1 MLTAINTKI
10 LLAIL
15 AALTVI
21 GGAAIYQR
29 DQAAKTAAAA
39 AKAAQLLQL
48 QKDDND
54 NLSRKMRP
62 FGIRLR
68 PTRSSTVQPQH
79 MKARPGRPT
88 SPSPGLKQSPRT
100 QREHPPCLPLCC

>member
-39 AKAAQLLQL
+39 AKAAEILQL
-48 QKDDND
+48 QKDDNVGVEQWSRTIVRNKYVHLASLHQQHERFAKVWD
-54 NLSRKMRP
+54 NNL
-62 FGIRLR
+62 RLQGFAEAFEQQQQ
-68 PTRSSTVQPQH
+68 T
-79 MKARPGRPT
+79 
-88 SPSPGLKQSPRT
+88 PRA
-100 QREHPPCLPLCC
+100 

>member
-29 DQAAKTAAAA
+29 DEAAKTAAAT

-54 NLSRKMRP
+54 Y
-62 FGIRLR
+62 
-68 PTRSSTVQPQH
+68 
-79 MKARPGRPT
+79 
-88 SPSPGLKQSPRT
+88 LKQENEDLRKQVEADKKQHSSAAAHEGNTWKTYIP
-100 QREHPPCLPLCC
+100 

>member
-1 MLTAINTKI
+1 MLSAINTKI

-21 GGAAIYQR
+21 GGTAIYQR

-39 AKAAQLLQL
+39 AKAAGILQL

-54 NLSRKMRP
+54 Y
-62 FGIRLR
+62 
-68 PTRSSTVQPQH
+68 
-79 MKARPGRPT
+79 
-88 SPSPGLKQSPRT
+88 LKQENEALRK
-100 QREHPPCLPLCC
+100 

>member
-29 DQAAKTAAAA
+29 DQAAKTAAAT
-39 AKAAQLLQL
+39 AKAAEILQL

-54 NLSRKMRP
+54 Y
-62 FGIRLR
+62 
-68 PTRSSTVQPQH
+68 
-79 MKARPGRPT
+79 
-88 SPSPGLKQSPRT
+88 LKQENETLRKQVEADKKRHSSAAAHEGKTWKTYIP
-100 QREHPPCLPLCC
+100 

>member
-10 LLAIL
+10 LLAIF

-39 AKAAQLLQL
+39 KSAEILQL

-54 NLSRKMRP
+54 Y
-62 FGIRLR
+62 
-68 PTRSSTVQPQH
+68 
-79 MKARPGRPT
+79 
-88 SPSPGLKQSPRT
+88 LKQENEALRKQVEADKKQHSSAAAHEGKTWKTYIP
-100 QREHPPCLPLCC
+100 

>member
-29 DQAAKTAAAA
+29 DEAAKTAAATA
-39 AKAAQLLQL
+39 RAAQILQL

-54 NLSRKMRP
+54 YLKRENETLRKQVEAVKKQH
-62 FGIRLR
+62 
-68 PTRSSTVQPQH
+68 SSAAAHEGKTWKTYIP
-79 MKARPGRPT
+79 
-88 SPSPGLKQSPRT
+88 
-100 QREHPPCLPLCC
+100 

>member
-1 MLTAINTKI
+1 MLNAINTKI

-29 DQAAKTAAAA
+29 DQAEKTA
-39 AKAAQLLQL
+39 AKAAEILQV

-54 NLSRKMRP
+54 Y
-62 FGIRLR
+62 
-68 PTRSSTVQPQH
+68 
-79 MKARPGRPT
+79 
-88 SPSPGLKQSPRT
+88 LKQENEALRKQVEADKKRHSSAAAHEGKTWKTYIP
-100 QREHPPCLPLCC
+100 

>member
-1 MLTAINTKI
+1 MLNAINTKI

-29 DQAAKTAAAA
+29 DQAAKTAASA
-39 AKAAQLLQL
+39 AKAAQILQI

-54 NLSRKMRP
+54 Y
-62 FGIRLR
+62 
-68 PTRSSTVQPQH
+68 
-79 MKARPGRPT
+79 
-88 SPSPGLKQSPRT
+88 LKQENETLRKQVEAEKKRHSSAAANEGNT
-100 QREHPPCLPLCC
+100 WKTYLP

>member
-1 MLTAINTKI
+1 MLNAINTKI

-15 AALTVI
+15 AALTVC

-39 AKAAQLLQL
+39 YKAAEILQM

-54 NLSRKMRP
+54 Y
-62 FGIRLR
+62 
-68 PTRSSTVQPQH
+68 
-79 MKARPGRPT
+79 
-88 SPSPGLKQSPRT
+88 LKQENEALRK
-100 QREHPPCLPLCC
+100 PLTPD

>member
-29 DQAAKTAAAA
+29 DEAAKTAAAT

-54 NLSRKMRP
+54 Y
-62 FGIRLR
+62 
-68 PTRSSTVQPQH
+68 
-79 MKARPGRPT
+79 
-88 SPSPGLKQSPRT
+88 LKQENEALRKQVEADKKQHGSAAAHEGKTWKTYIP
-100 QREHPPCLPLCC
+100 

>member
-1 MLTAINTKI
+1 MLSAINTKI
-10 LLAIL
+10 VLAIL

-29 DQAAKTAAAA
+29 DEAAKTAAAT

-54 NLSRKMRP
+54 Y
-62 FGIRLR
+62 
-68 PTRSSTVQPQH
+68 
-79 MKARPGRPT
+79 
-88 SPSPGLKQSPRT
+88 LKQENEALRKQVEADKKQHSSAAAHEGKTWKTYIP
-100 QREHPPCLPLCC
+100 

>member
-29 DQAAKTAAAA
+29 DEAAKTAAAT

-54 NLSRKMRP
+54 Y
-62 FGIRLR
+62 
-68 PTRSSTVQPQH
+68 
-79 MKARPGRPT
+79 
-88 SPSPGLKQSPRT
+88 LKQENETLKKQVEADKKQHSSAAAHEGKTWKTYIP
-100 QREHPPCLPLCC
+100 

>member
-29 DQAAKTAAAA
+29 DQAAKTAAAT
-39 AKAAQLLQL
+39 AKAAEILQI

-54 NLSRKMRP
+54 
-62 FGIRLR
+62 
-68 PTRSSTVQPQH
+68 
-79 MKARPGRPT
+79 
-88 SPSPGLKQSPRT
+88 
-100 QREHPPCLPLCC
+100 

>member
-29 DQAAKTAAAA
+29 DEAAKTAAATA
-39 AKAAQLLQL
+39 RAAQILQL

-54 NLSRKMRP
+54 YLKRENETLRKQVEADKKQH
-62 FGIRLR
+62 
-68 PTRSSTVQPQH
+68 SSAAAHEGKTWKTYIP
-79 MKARPGRPT
+79 
-88 SPSPGLKQSPRT
+88 
-100 QREHPPCLPLCC
+100 

>member
-29 DQAAKTAAAA
+29 EETAKTAAAT

-54 NLSRKMRP
+54 Y
-62 FGIRLR
+62 
-68 PTRSSTVQPQH
+68 
-79 MKARPGRPT
+79 
-88 SPSPGLKQSPRT
+88 LKQENEALRKQVEADKKQHSSAAAHEGKTWKTYIP
-100 QREHPPCLPLCC
+100 